1 MSKMKIFDPAMCC
14 STGVCGPSVN
24 PQLLRV
30 ATVLNNL
37 KKKGILVERYSLN
50 NNPKEF
56 VDNAYI
62 NELIKNNGISILPIT
77 AVNGEVVKT
86 KEYLTNEEFAKYL
99 NIDVTDIIG
108 NVSNNNGNKLNFRK
122 FHRK

>member
-1 MSKMKIFDPAMCC
+1 MSKMQIFDPAMCC

-56 VDNAYI
+56 VDNTYI
-62 NELIKNNGISILPIT
+62 NELIKNNGINILPIT
-77 AVNGEVVKT
+77 VVDGEVVKT
-86 KEYLTNEEFAKYL
+86 KEYLTNEEL
-99 NIDVTDIIG
+99 QNI
-108 NVSNNNGNKLNFRK
+108 
-122 FHRK
+122 